1 MLANKEIFD
10 YILSNDFCQAIFF
23 ILLFSYTTIL
33 FYKYII
39 DVDKGKKGE
48 NILDNSKTQIFELMK
63 KTPVIYIKSLS
74 NLTGHNIYAKCEYF
88 SYYSSKDRVIK
99 RILLT
104 AQKKGIINKNTN
116 IFENSTGLSGYSVAS
131 ISQLLGYN
139 STIVIPDSCP
149 SILVSQIKRTNCNL
163 IKTKKADFSNF
174 SDNYIRKCKKLS
186 EENENSF
193 YINLYQNELNYIT
206 HFEETGPELF
216 NQLNKKVDAFVCCMD
231 TGGTLSG
238 ISNFLKIKN
247 EKCLIGLV
255 DIDGSGFYSYIK
267 EGVLF
272 RQEIKDNKKNKE
284 YDYIDDIS
292 KDNCF
297 LNNNLRNANIDDCY
311 LTNYNEVMFLIDY
324 LKKND
329 GINIGIK
336 EGINLVGILKMIKDK
351 KHILSKNSNI
361 ATIFFGNGLYDSEI
375 ISKYNRENNPIKNI
389 EQIFNLN

>member
-39 DVDKGKKGE
+39 DIDKGKKGE

-131 ISQLLGYN
+131 ISQVLGYN

-149 SILVSQIKRTNCNL
+149 SILVSQITRTNCNL

-174 SDNYIRKCKKLS
+174 TDNYIRKCKKLS

-297 LNNNLRNANIDDCY
+297 LNNNLRYANIDDCY

-351 KHILSKNSNI
+351 KNILSKNSNI

-375 ISKYNRENNPIKNI
+375 SKYNRENNPIKNI
-389 EQIFNLN
+389 EEIFN

>member
-1 MLANKEIFD
+1 MLTNKEIID
-10 YILSNDFCQAIFF
+10 IALSNDFCQGIFF
-23 ILLFSYTTIL
+23 ILLFTLTTIL
-33 FYKYII
+33 FYKNI
-39 DVDKGKKGE
+39 DIDKEKKS
-48 NILDNSKTQIFELMK
+48 DNSKTQIFDLMK
-63 KTPVIYIKSLS
+63 NTPFLYIKSLS
-74 NLTGHNIYAKCEYF
+74 HLTGYNIYAKCEYF
-88 SYYSSKDRVIK
+88 SYFSPKDRVIK

-116 IFENSTGLSGYSVAS
+116 IFENSTGLSGYSMAC
-131 ISQLLGYN
+131 ISQLLGYK
-139 STIVIPDSCP
+139 STVVIPDSCP
-149 SILVSQIKRTNCNL
+149 SILVSQITRTNCNL
-163 IKTKKADFSNF
+163 IKTKKVDFSNF

-216 NQLNKKVDAFVCCMD
+216 NQLNKKVDAFVCYMD
-231 TGGTLSG
+231 TGGTISG

-272 RQEIKDNKKNKE
+272 RQEIKVNKSNKE
-284 YDYIDDIS
+284 NDYIDDIS

-311 LTNYNEVMFLIDY
+311 LTDCNEVMFLIDY
-324 LKKND
+324 LKEND

-351 KHILSKNSNI
+351 KNILPQNANI

-375 ISKYNRENNPIKNI
+375 ICKYNRENNPIKNI
-389 EQIFNLN
+389 KQIFNLN

>member
-1 MLANKEIFD
+1 MLINKEIVD
-10 YILSNDFCQAIFF
+10 IALSNDFCQGIFF
-23 ILLFSYTTIL
+23 ILLFTLTTIL
-33 FYKYII
+33 FFKNKDI
-39 DVDKGKKGE
+39 DKGKKS
-48 NILDNSKTQIFELMK
+48 DNSKTQIFDLMK
-63 KTPVIYIKSLS
+63 NTPVIYIKSLS
-74 NLTGHNIYAKCEYF
+74 NMTGYNIYAKCEYF
-88 SYYSSKDRVIK
+88 SYFSPKDRVIK

-116 IFENSTGLSGYSVAS
+116 IFENSTGLSGYSMAC
-131 ISQLLGYN
+131 ISQLLGYK
-139 STIVIPDSCP
+139 STVVIPDSCP
-149 SILVSQIKRTNCNL
+149 SILVSQITRTNCNL
-163 IKTKKADFSNF
+163 IKTKKVDFSNF

-216 NQLNKKVDAFVCCMD
+216 NQLNKKIDAFVCYMD
-231 TGGTLSG
+231 TGGTISG

-247 EKCLIGLV
+247 EKCLIGLA
-255 DIDGSGFYSYIK
+255 DINGSGFYSYIK

-272 RQEIKDNKKNKE
+272 RQEIKVNKSNKE
-284 YDYIDDIS
+284 NDYIDDIS

-311 LTNYNEVMFLIDY
+311 LTDCNEVMFLINY
-324 LKKND
+324 LKEND

-336 EGINLVGILKMIKDK
+336 EGINLVAILKMIKDK
-351 KHILSKNSNI
+351 KNILPQNANI

-389 EQIFNLN
+389 KQIFKLN

>member
-1 MLANKEIFD
+1 MLTNKEIIDIAF
-10 YILSNDFCQAIFF
+10 SNDFYQAIFF
-23 ILLFSYTTIL
+23 ILLFTLTTIL
-33 FYKYII
+33 FYKNIKDI
-39 DVDKGKKGE
+39 DKGKIGE
-48 NILDNSKTQIFELMK
+48 KDNSKTQIFDLMK
-63 KTPVIYIKSLS
+63 NTPVIYIKSLS

-131 ISQLLGYN
+131 ISQVLGYN

-149 SILVSQIKRTNCNL
+149 SILVSQITRTNCNL

-174 SDNYIRKCKKLS
+174 TDNYIRKCKKLS
-186 EENENSF
+186 DENENSF

-247 EKCLIGLV
+247 EKCLIGLA

-272 RQEIKDNKKNKE
+272 RQEIKANKKNNE

-311 LTNYNEVMFLIDY
+311 LANYNEVMFLIDY

-351 KHILSKNSNI
+351 KHILSKNSSI

-375 ISKYNRENNPIKNI
+375 IGKYNRENNPIKNI
-389 EQIFNLN
+389 EQIFSLN

>member
-1 MLANKEIFD
+1 MLTNKEIID
-10 YILSNDFCQAIFF
+10 IALSNDFCQGIFF
-23 ILLFSYTTIL
+23 ILLFTLTTIL
-33 FYKYII
+33 FYKNI
-39 DVDKGKKGE
+39 DIDKEKKS
-48 NILDNSKTQIFELMK
+48 DNSKTQIFDLMK
-63 KTPVIYIKSLS
+63 NTPVIYIKSLS
-74 NLTGHNIYAKCEYF
+74 NMTGYNIYAKCEYF
-88 SYYSSKDRVIK
+88 SYFSPKDRVIK

-116 IFENSTGLSGYSVAS
+116 IFENSTGLSGYSMAC
-131 ISQLLGYN
+131 ISQLLGYK
-139 STIVIPDSCP
+139 STVVIPDSCP
-149 SILVSQIKRTNCNL
+149 SILVSQITRTNCNL
-163 IKTKKADFSNF
+163 IKTKKVDFSNF

-216 NQLNKKVDAFVCCMD
+216 NQLNKKIDAFVCYMD
-231 TGGTLSG
+231 TGGTISG

-247 EKCLIGLV
+247 EKCLIGLA
-255 DIDGSGFYSYIK
+255 DINGSGFYSYIK

-272 RQEIKDNKKNKE
+272 RQEIKVNKSNKE
-284 YDYIDDIS
+284 NDYIDDIS

-311 LTNYNEVMFLIDY
+311 LTDCNEVMFLINY
-324 LKKND
+324 LKEND

-336 EGINLVGILKMIKDK
+336 EGINLVAILKMIKDK
-351 KHILSKNSNI
+351 KNILPQNANI

-389 EQIFNLN
+389 KQIFNLN

>member
-1 MLANKEIFD
+1 MLTNKEIID
-10 YILSNDFCQAIFF
+10 IALSNDLYQAIFF
-23 ILLFSYTTIL
+23 ILLFILTTIL
-33 FYKYII
+33 FYKNII
-39 DVDKGKKGE
+39 DIDKEKIGE
-48 NILDNSKTQIFELMK
+48 KILDNSKTQIFDLMK
-63 KTPVIYIKSLS
+63 NTPVIYIKSLS
-74 NLTGHNIYAKCEYF
+74 NLTGQNIYAKCEYF

-131 ISQLLGYN
+131 ISQVLGYN

-149 SILVSQIKRTNCNL
+149 SILVSQIARTNCNL

-174 SDNYIRKCKKLS
+174 TDNYIRKCKKLS

-216 NQLNKKVDAFVCCMD
+216 NQLNKKVDAFICCMD

-351 KHILSKNSNI
+351 KNILSKNSNI

-389 EQIFNLN
+389 EEIFN

>member
-1 MLANKEIFD
+1 MLANKEIID
-10 YILSNDFCQAIFF
+10 YAFSNDFCQGIFF
-23 ILLFSYTTIL
+23 ILLFTLTTIL
-33 FYKYII
+33 FYK
-39 DVDKGKKGE
+39 DKDTNKGKKS
-48 NILDNSKTQIFELMK
+48 DNSKTQIFDLMK
-63 KTPVIYIKSLS
+63 NTPVIYLNSLS

-88 SYYSSKDRVIK
+88 SYYSPKDRVIK

-116 IFENSTGLSGYSVAS
+116 IFENSTGLSGYSLAC

-139 STIVIPDSCP
+139 STIIIPDSCP

-163 IKTKKADFSNF
+163 IKTKNADFSNF
-174 SDNYIRKCKKLS
+174 TDNYIRKCKKLS

-216 NQLNKKVDAFVCCMD
+216 NQLNKKVDAFICCMD

-255 DIDGSGFYSYIK
+255 DIEGSGFYSYIK

-272 RQEIKDNKKNKE
+272 RQEIKDIKKNKE

-351 KHILSKNSNI
+351 KNILSKNSNI

-389 EQIFNLN
+389 EEIFN

>member
-1 MLANKEIFD
+1 MLTNKEIID
-10 YILSNDFCQAIFF
+10 IALSNDFCQGIFF
-23 ILLFSYTTIL
+23 ILLFTLTTIL
-33 FYKYII
+33 FYKNI
-39 DVDKGKKGE
+39 DIDKEKKS
-48 NILDNSKTQIFELMK
+48 DNSKTQIFDLMK
-63 KTPVIYIKSLS
+63 NTPVIYIKSLS
-74 NLTGHNIYAKCEYF
+74 NMTGYNIYAKCEYF
-88 SYYSSKDRVIK
+88 SYFSPKDRVIK

-116 IFENSTGLSGYSVAS
+116 IFENSTGLSGYSLAC
-131 ISQLLGYN
+131 ISQLLGYK
-139 STIVIPDSCP
+139 SMVVIPDSCP
-149 SILVSQIKRTNCNL
+149 SILVSQITRTNCNL
-163 IKTKKADFSNF
+163 IKTKKVDFSNF

-231 TGGTLSG
+231 TGGTISG

-247 EKCLIGLV
+247 EKCLIGLA

-272 RQEIKDNKKNKE
+272 RQEIKVNKNNKN
-284 YDYIDDIS
+284 DYIDDIS

-311 LTNYNEVMFLIDY
+311 LTDCNEVMFLIDY
-324 LKKND
+324 LKEND

-351 KHILSKNSNI
+351 KNILPQNANI

-389 EQIFNLN
+389 KQIFNLN

>member
-284 YDYIDDIS
+284 YDYIDD
-292 KDNCF
+292 
-297 LNNNLRNANIDDCY
+297 CY

-324 LKKND
+324 LKKID

-351 KHILSKNSNI
+351 KNILSKNSNI
-361 ATIFFGNGLYDSEI
+361 ATIFFGNGLYNSEI
-375 ISKYNRENNPIKNI
+375 INKYNRENNPIKSI

>member
-1 MLANKEIFD
+1 MLTNKEIID
-10 YILSNDFCQAIFF
+10 IALSNDFCQGIFF
-23 ILLFSYTTIL
+23 ILLFTLTTIL
-33 FYKYII
+33 FYKNI
-39 DVDKGKKGE
+39 DIDKEKKS
-48 NILDNSKTQIFELMK
+48 DNSKTQIFDLMK
-63 KTPVIYIKSLS
+63 NTPVIYIKSLS
-74 NLTGHNIYAKCEYF
+74 NMTGYNIYAKCEYF
-88 SYYSSKDRVIK
+88 SYFSPKDRVIK

-116 IFENSTGLSGYSVAS
+116 IFENSTGLSGYSMAC
-131 ISQLLGYN
+131 ISQLLGYK
-139 STIVIPDSCP
+139 STVVIPDSCP
-149 SILVSQIKRTNCNL
+149 SILVSQITRTNCNL
-163 IKTKKADFSNF
+163 IKTKKVDFSNF

-216 NQLNKKVDAFVCCMD
+216 NQLNKKVDAFVCYMD
-231 TGGTLSG
+231 TGGTISG

-247 EKCLIGLV
+247 EKCLIGLA
-255 DIDGSGFYSYIK
+255 DINGSGFYSYIK

-272 RQEIKDNKKNKE
+272 RQEIKVNKSNKE
-284 YDYIDDIS
+284 NDYIDDIS

-311 LTNYNEVMFLIDY
+311 LTDCNEVMFLINY
-324 LKKND
+324 LKEND

-336 EGINLVGILKMIKDK
+336 EGINLVAILKMIKDK
-351 KHILSKNSNI
+351 KNILPQNANI

-389 EQIFNLN
+389 KQIFNLN